1 MKTKEEL
8 IRRYRALYS
17 RMKDGD
23 NPRYMRI
30 FGEAEGAMFASLAAS
45 SPEIA
50 EKWLSKLE
58 AMDWD
63 NYLAKD
69 EADMITS
76 RMVSQDGSKGPHW
89 AYDTFVSAVRS
100 LGMEPED
107 RPHYNS
113 YALWTAANMIYSD
126 HARSIAEDMGYK
138 NAAEAPAEKMAASCV
153 RKAVEVLR
161 DPDKGYDIRDY
172 FRHRLRHGK
181 D

>member
-45 SPEIA
+45 SPETA

-89 AYDTFVSAVRS
+89 TYDTFVSAVRS

-138 NAAEAPAEKMAASCV
+138 NAAEAFVLDPFGEKVEYLAGYIGRAMFPVAKRFLCEHC
-153 RKAVEVLR
+153 RKEL
-161 DPDKGYDIRDY
+161 DK
-172 FRHRLRHGK
+172 
-181 D
+181 